1 MQYRFDVKR
10 FLPRRVMDAITAAR
24 VERPEIILASAA
36 RRKRRPQP
44 ARAGKLNMLAC
55 DHPGRGVVGTLNQ
68 PLLMG
73 NRQEYLGRALR
84 VLMCPDFDGVMAHTD
99 MIEDMLVLDYLVQE
113 AGGPSFL
120 DDRVMA
126 GCMNRGGIVNVAGEI
141 HDRFTSFT
149 AESIA
154 SLGLDGGKMLIRV
167 VDDDERTL
175 VTLGECAHAV
185 TALSRRN
192 LLAFVEPLPMKGKPG
207 AYSTSYTAAE
217 LVKWTGI
224 CAGLGETSRNTWL
237 KIPCIPDLE
246 PVALATTLPILLLG
260 GPAHGDPLPTL
271 QEFAAGIR
279 CGSNVRGTMV
289 GRNVMFPGDEDP
301 LSMTAAVTAVIRNGA
316 QPEDTPRIMEGLRDA
331 QIDALARYL

>member
-1 MQYRFDVKR
+1 MPALRFFPTTCASAVKTKTHYTSSVLVLALASLPVLSCPHFGGSGMQYRFDVKQ
-10 FLPRRVMDAITAAR
+10 FFPRRVMDAITAAR

-99 MIEDMLVLDYLVQE
+99 MIEDLLVLDYLVQE

-175 VTLGECAHAV
+175 VTPGACARAV
-185 TALSRRN
+185 TALRRRN
-192 LLAFVEPLPMKGKPG
+192 RPALVEPLRRKGNSG
-207 AYSTSYTAAE
+207 ACPSNYTAAE
-217 LVKWTGI
+217 
-224 CAGLGETSRNTWL
+224 
-237 KIPCIPDLE
+237 
-246 PVALATTLPILLLG
+246 PV
-260 GPAHGDPLPTL
+260 
-271 QEFAAGIR
+271 
-279 CGSNVRGTMV
+279 
-289 GRNVMFPGDEDP
+289 
-301 LSMTAAVTAVIRNGA
+301 
-316 QPEDTPRIMEGLRDA
+316 
-331 QIDALARYL
+331 